1 MQRTWVNIIRE
12 LVVTDPFI
20 RSLKDSSF
28 RYWQHLHDI
37 LRLLFDP
44 VVKKPNRVN
53 TVVNGEAAIIL
64 ITQPEHVRLS
74 RMIIS
79 MGCYLQSSNDYCRFS
94 DGFAHHLFIFFNRT
108 ARNAYTKDLT
118 KQRDW
123 GWKGGGGRDGGLKTK
138 YKGTRRLKINKH
150 SVTPLIT
157 FENAFKGICC
167 TSS

>member
-94 DGFAHHLFIFFNRT
+94 DSCAHHLFQQDSKKCPHNNRPYKI
-108 ARNAYTKDLT
+108 ARLGVE
-118 KQRDW
+118 R
-123 GWKGGGGRDGGLKTK
+123 GGGGKGAGLKTK

-157 FENAFKGICC
+157 FENAFKGIWA

>member
-20 RSLKDSSF
+20 RRLKDSSF

-53 TVVNGEAAIIL
+53 TVVNGEAAIIV

-79 MGCYLQSSNDYCRFS
+79 MGSYLQSSNDYCRFS
-94 DGFAHHLFIFFNRT
+94 DSCAHHLFQQDSKKCLHKRPYKI
-108 ARNAYTKDLT
+108 ARLGVEK
-118 KQRDW
+118 
-123 GWKGGGGRDGGLKTK
+123 GGGGGGRDVGLKTK
-138 YKGTRRLKINKH
+138 DKGTRRLKINKH

-157 FENAFKGICC
+157 FENAFKGISC

>member
-1 MQRTWVNIIRE
+1 MIRE

-53 TVVNGEAAIIL
+53 TVVNGEAAIIV

-94 DGFAHHLFIFFNRT
+94 DSCAHHLFQQDSKKCLHKRPYKI
-108 ARNAYTKDLT
+108 ARLGVE
-118 KQRDW
+118 R
-123 GWKGGGGRDGGLKTK
+123 GGGGGELLD
-138 YKGTRRLKINKH
+138 
-150 SVTPLIT
+150 
-157 FENAFKGICC
+157 
-167 TSS
+167 